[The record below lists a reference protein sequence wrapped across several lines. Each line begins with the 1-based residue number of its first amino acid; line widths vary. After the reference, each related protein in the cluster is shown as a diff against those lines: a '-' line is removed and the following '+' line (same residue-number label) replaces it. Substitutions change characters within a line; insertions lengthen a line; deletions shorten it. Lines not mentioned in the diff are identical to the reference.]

1 MNKILTKSV
10 KKVTLLS
17 VILAVLLAAAIVVG
31 TLFGFN
37 KDATV
42 KANQTV
48 TISTYKHNEAFLDD
62 IKSDCEDILGKSVA
76 YEIDGDVLYGDMN
89 EFVYVFSAD
98 ADLEEAVAALKAH
111 FEARAADVNDVLYI
125 NDVEVNISWHKES
138 NVSYLA
144 NGYVCRAII
153 AGAVFA
159 ILAFVYVT
167 LRFKRWDMGLALAL
181 AIVLGT
187 GFTTALIALVR
198 IPVTAS
204 TLYAVAISGLL
215 TAITV
220 LMTLHRVRLA
230 SKDESSKD
238 KSAYEVLASSI
249 AWKEIV
255 ALCSIVAIA
264 ILFAGILVGKAGI
277 WFALSALLG
286 VLVSAFIGLF
296 YAPAAY
302 APLKSAIDAKLAEKT
317 IRYRG
322 AEKTSTK
329 VKKSA
334 KTEEIVEEA
343 PVEEAEEIVEETTEE
358 SVEEAPVE
366 ETEAPAEE
374 VEEETVEEENND

>member
-1 MNKILTKSV
+1 M
-10 KKVTLLS
+10 
-17 VILAVLLAAAIVVG
+17 
-31 TLFGFN
+31 
-37 KDATV
+37 

-62 IKSDCEDILGKSVA
+62 IKSDCEDILSESAA
-76 YEIDGDVLYGDMN
+76 YKIDGDVLYGDMN

-98 ADLEEAVAALKAH
+98 ADLELAVAALKAH
-111 FEARAADVNDVLYI
+111 FEARVTDVNDVLCI

-144 NGYVCRAII
+144 NGYVCRAIL
-153 AGAVFA
+153 AGIVFA
-159 ILAFVYVT
+159 ILAFVYVS
-167 LRFKRWDMGLALAL
+167 LRFKRWDMGLLLAL
-181 AIVLGT
+181 AIVLGA

-220 LMTLHRVRLA
+220 LMSMHRVRLA
-230 SKDESSKD
+230 SKDESSKG

-255 ALCSIVAIA
+255 ALCSIVAITV
-264 ILFAGILVGKAGI
+264 LFAGILVGKAGI
-277 WFALSALLG
+277 WFAISALIG

-334 KTEEIVEEA
+334 KQDA
-343 PVEEAEEIVEETTEE
+343 PVEETTEE
-358 SVEEAPVE
+358 TVE

-374 VEEETVEEENND
+374 TVEETETPAEETVEETETPAEEIVEETETPAEEIVEETVEEENND

>member
-1 MNKILTKSV
+1 MNKIFTKSV

-17 VILAVLLAAAIVVG
+17 VILAVILAAAIVVG

-42 KANQTV
+42 KATQTV
-48 TISTYKHNEAFLDD
+48 TVSTYKHNEAFLDD
-62 IKSDCEDILGKSVA
+62 IKNDCEDILGESAEYK
-76 YEIDGDVLYGDMN
+76 IDGDVLYGDMN

-111 FEARAADVNDVLYI
+111 FEARMSDVNDVLAI

-153 AGAVFA
+153 AGVVFA

-167 LRFKRWDMGLALAL
+167 LRFGKRWDIGLVLALATL
-181 AIVLGT
+181 LGAVS
-187 GFTTALIALVR
+187 TTALIALLR

-204 TLYAVAISGLL
+204 TLYAVVISGLL

-230 SKDESSKD
+230 SKDENTKGQ
-238 KSAYEVLASSI
+238 SAYEVLANSI

-255 ALCSIVAIA
+255 ALCSIVAITV
-264 ILFAGILVGKAGI
+264 LLAGVLVGKAGI
-277 WFALSALLG
+277 WFAVSALLG
-286 VLVSAFIGLF
+286 VIASAFIGLF

-302 APLKSAIDAKLAEKT
+302 APLKSVLDAKIAEKT
-317 IRYRG
+317 IRYKG

-334 KTEEIVEEA
+334 KKEAPVEETTEEIVEET
-343 PVEEAEEIVEETTEE
+343 PVEEATEE
-358 SVEEAPVE
+358 PVEEAPVE

-374 VEEETVEEENND
+374 AVEEENND